1 MSKVSTEE
9 VVKELKRSH
18 PALYDTI
25 VAVADER
32 QRKPKIPKKKLSEMR
47 RRWERLSKE
56 TKVSCTYDGLFVITA
71 TCEISCGEAEV
82 RWSPD
87 DVELNLVKGKKV
99 TREMMSRLLNLIHSS
114 VLDFDTEWS
123 IELQSTVENSEEFK
137 QFESKV
143 EDWFEDIDLLEHK
156 YPGFDGGEI
165 YLND

>member
-1 MSKVSTEE
+1 MPRKKMLRDFE
-9 VVKELKRSH
+9 VVKELKTHH
-18 PALYDTI
+18 PGIYRKI
-25 VAVADER
+25 VDKASETN
-32 QRKPKIPKKKLSEMR
+32 QIPKKKLGEMH
-47 RRWERLSKE
+47 RRWERLGKE

-82 RWSPD
+82 RWSQD
-87 DVELNLVKGKKV
+87 DVEFELIKGTRV
-99 TREMMSRLLNLIHSS
+99 TRKIMKRLLDLIHSS
-114 VLDFDTEWS
+114 ALDYDTEWS
-123 IELQSTVENSEEFK
+123 IELQSAIENSEEFK